1 MCQSLFLNNVAGL
14 RLQFLKTPFLTE
26 HLHGFM
32 VKPQTSDIQ
41 VTYEYIRVTYGWHTS
56 TYEWHTD
63 DIRVHTSDIRMT
75 YEYIWVKY
83 GCIRLHTSDIGMT
96 YQYIRMTSEWLTDD
110 MQFVFERKIKLSFL
124 KLFDISLPKYLMCE
138 RIPGKQWL
146 FWVIYQ
152 IKKGSEISF

>member
-1 MCQSLFLNNVAGL
+1 MSTYEWHTDDIRV
-14 RLQFLKTPFLTE
+14 
-26 HLHGFM
+26 H
-32 VKPQTSDIQ
+32 TSDIWM
-41 VTYEYIRVTYGWHTS
+41 TYEYTGVTYGWHTS

-124 KLFDISLPKYLMCE
+124 KLFDISLPKYLILWKNSLHAMAALSYL
-138 RIPGKQWL
+138 PNQKG
-146 FWVIYQ
+146 FWN
-152 IKKGSEISF
+152 